1 MQLQTTIKSHYKW
14 IQTDTNGLF
23 NYKLQKDTNGNKID
37 VDLEVPV

>member
-1 MQLQTTIKSHYKW
+1 M
-14 IQTDTNGLF
+14 DTNWHKWF